1 MAKSVKAGG
10 TKAATKAGGK
20 AKAAKAAPRDAGA
33 ASEVGPIDTDLA
45 ARAAASMLLHRPKGA
60 AASTGAGGSLRQI
73 KQDLARPL
81 QQPLGSMLHGSSGPG
96 AKHPHLPM
104 GGKGAAGHARGT
116 GAAGNRIGLPRR
128 MGGS

>member
-1 MAKSVKAGG
+1 M
-10 TKAATKAGGK
+10 
-20 AKAAKAAPRDAGA
+20 AKAAKTGGAAAGKKTSKVTKAAPRDAGT
-33 ASEVGPIDTDLA
+33 SGGVGSIDTDLA

-60 AASTGAGGSLRQI
+60 AVSTGAGGSLRQI

-81 QQPLGSMLHGSSGPG
+81 QQPLGSMLHGSGGPG

-104 GGKGAAGHARGT
+104 GGKGAAGHSRGT